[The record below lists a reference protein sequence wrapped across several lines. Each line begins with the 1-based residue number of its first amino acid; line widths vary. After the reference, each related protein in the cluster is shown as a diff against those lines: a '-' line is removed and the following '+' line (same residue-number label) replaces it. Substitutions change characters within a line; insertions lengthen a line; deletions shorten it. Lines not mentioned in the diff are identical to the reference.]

1 MYKEKL
7 LGFDAREMWLDLEA
21 LWPQKRRKIFLLK
34 RDIEKPLAID
44 PGVWPSVFDIDA
56 NHAQGRQLNSM
67 KRKREYQTE
76 HWNTIFKQA
85 KPLSTPSWTGPR
97 IVWDN
102 LQRLK
107 DHLRSTWGD
116 MWKPCWI
123 IGVTEVV
130 DITDPEVIEEYS
142 HYDIVPDQLSQN
154 WELLG
159 YDVADFYGTS
169 FVSNAGYLEFE
180 FMPLHRRWSPH
191 LNRHHLF
198 AEQKEALGYVAV
210 AYERD
215 RQHGPFSAYGLYL
228 IEKLDAG

>member
-7 LGFDAREMWLDLEA
+7 LGFDAREMWLDHDS
-21 LWPQKRRKIFLLK
+21 LWPQKRRDVFLLK
-34 RDIEKPLAID
+34 RDVEKPLSID
-44 PGVWPSVFDIDA
+44 PTVWPSVFCIDA
-56 NHAQGRQLNSM
+56 NHEQGHRLKSM
-67 KRKREYQTE
+67 KRKREYQIE
-76 HWNTIFKQA
+76 HWNAVFKQA
-85 KPLSTPSWTGPR
+85 KLLSKPSWTGPR

-107 DHLRSTWGD
+107 DHLHSAWGER
-116 MWKPCWI
+116 WKPCWI
-123 IGVTEVV
+123 VGFTEVV

-142 HYDIVPDQLSQN
+142 HYDIVPDQLHQD
-154 WELLG
+154 WEFLG

-169 FVSNAGYLEFE
+169 FITNAGYLESE
-180 FMPLHRRWSPH
+180 FKSLHRRWAPH
-191 LNRHHLF
+191 LNNHHLF

-228 IEKLDAG
+228 IQKVNPG